1 MKIFILAIL
10 VTVIAITA
18 MAFTACTKKRETQTA
33 TAVTAGSYAKILNG
47 DLSDFA
53 GTWVDGFGTKSQ
65 LRADGVFTSG
75 SMGDLKADGFSMHD
89 YGAYVWNVR
98 DGDGYGGF
106 GVMVYPPGVPINLF
120 YMDGGVRKIAE
131 TIETDTTKVRIT
143 AGQEGPYSSAE
154 VYYRESESLTQT
166 HNADEYEGYPGEDY
180 EALPLGFGYP
190 YTAIL
195 EGDLSEFAGTWVNKR
210 GGIYP
215 LKADGVFDGGLNAY
229 EFTRGADKNSP
240 YITNGTNYEWL
251 VNMGGEA
258 GVFDIWLFPAGVD
271 IKNRSGEI
279 IQTDKTKDRI
289 MFEYITTSNQVYYRE
304 GEAAVAS
311 RPVPTVLVPGSSIDS
326 HIKNNEEKW
335 YSVAFTEGVFLV
347 VETIGS
353 TDTVLKAYDQNY
365 QFIAENDD
373 DEDQNAKLWISVM
386 DGHQHGTYIFCL
398 TSNGSGNYRII
409 ANLITHSSQ

>member
-1 MKIFILAIL
+1 MKRFIFKGAASLWL
-10 VTVIAITA
+10 VAGITA
-18 MAFTACTKKRETQTA
+18 MAFSACSKKSEAQPQIATAEQTQTA
-33 TAVTAGSYAKILNG
+33 
-47 DLSDFA
+47 
-53 GTWVDGFGTKSQ
+53 
-65 LRADGVFTSG
+65 
-75 SMGDLKADGFSMHD
+75 
-89 YGAYVWNVR
+89 
-98 DGDGYGGF
+98 
-106 GVMVYPPGVPINLF
+106 
-120 YMDGGVRKIAE
+120 
-131 TIETDTTKVRIT
+131 
-143 AGQEGPYSSAE
+143 
-154 VYYRESESLTQT
+154 QT
-166 HNADEYEGYPGEDY
+166 HHTDEYEGGPGDDY
-180 EALPLGFGYP
+180 EALPPGFSYP

-195 EGDLSEFAGTWVNKR
+195 DGDLSEFAGMWVNGR
-210 GGIYP
+210 GDKYP
-215 LKADGVFDGGLNAY
+215 LRADGVFDGGLNAY

-240 YITNGTNYEWL
+240 YIANGTNYEWL